1 VRRVMLASLVGSA
14 VVVVAVAGYAA
25 ADVLDVAPGILTLDR
40 PVAAPTPTVS
50 GTPAPVLLPEPAAT
64 VDPLLTDTGA
74 AAPVPTRAGLRRALT
89 TASDDPALRK
99 GTGIS
104 VRDGITGEE
113 LWALG
118 AATPRVPASTQK
130 LLAALAVADGLD
142 LADRMTTSVVGLPD
156 SPDVVLVVGGD
167 TLLAPGAGDPEAVA
181 GRAGLDDL
189 AAQVAAS
196 LAPSGRTSVRLR
208 LDLTHAPGPRYPSTW
223 NPHDV
228 RDGFT
233 QAVVMTGLAT
243 QLPRAL
249 HPSPLRPETEVAD
262 ALVERLADRGIT
274 ATLRPERTWSAP
286 ASAGAQVLGSVESA
300 TYGEVL
306 DFAIDHSE
314 NALTENL
321 TRQAAAASGRSTTR
335 QGDNARFI
343 RERLVAHDVPTAG
356 LAITDAC
363 GLSPGQEA
371 TAATLSGVLALAATG
386 EVDELRGV
394 VASLPVSGLS
404 GTMTRRFRSE
414 ATEDVAGVP
423 RAKTGTLRA
432 GSALA
437 GTTVDADGRPLTYVL
452 LVDGFPHTYGGTQ
465 RARAAL
471 DRIVATLTRCG
482 CR

>member
-1 VRRVMLASLVGSA
+1 MRRVMLASLVGSA
-14 VVVVAVAGYAA
+14 VALVAVAGYAA

-74 AAPVPTRAGLRRALT
+74 AAPAPTRAGLRQALT

-142 LADRMTTSVVGLPD
+142 LTDRMTTSVVALPA
-156 SPDVVLVVGGD
+156 SADVVLVVGGD

-181 GRAGLDDL
+181 GRAGLADL

-249 HPSPLRPETEVAD
+249 HPSPLRPEKEVAD
-262 ALVERLADRGIT
+262 ALVDRLADRGIT
-274 ATLRPERTWSAP
+274 ATLRPERTWSAAAP
-286 ASAGAQVLGSVESA
+286 AGRPGA
-300 TYGEVL
+300 
-306 DFAIDHSE
+306 
-314 NALTENL
+314 
-321 TRQAAAASGRSTTR
+321 RQRR
-335 QGDNARFI
+335 VGDLRRGARLRDRPQ
-343 RERLVAHDVPTAG
+343 RERPHREPHPTGRRG
-356 LAITDAC
+356 LGPVDDP
-363 GLSPGQEA
+363 PGRQR
-371 TAATLSGVLALAATG
+371 
-386 EVDELRGV
+386 EVH
-394 VASLPVSGLS
+394 
-404 GTMTRRFRSE
+404 
-414 ATEDVAGVP
+414 P
-423 RAKTGTLRA
+423 RAA
-432 GSALA
+432 GRPRR
-437 GTTVDADGRPLTYVL
+437 ADGRAGHHRRLRAQPRAEGRRRHPV
-452 LVDGFPHTYGGTQ
+452 GGARPGCHRRGRRAARGGRRAFRCRGC
-465 RARAAL
+465 RAR
-471 DRIVATLTRCG
+471 
-482 CR
+482 